1 MTLTLM
7 GKGESMR
14 LPKILVLSLFA
25 AFCLASFPVD
35 SFAQDDAPR
44 PSLAAAV
51 FQRLGVETDITV
63 KYSRPGVKGRVIWGE
78 LVPHGLEPGNRYS
91 DNKPFP
97 WRGGANENT
106 TFETSD
112 HLMVE
117 GQPLPAGK
125 YSIHFIPSETTWT
138 VIFNHTNNAWGSYTY
153 NEAWDALRVTVTPVA
168 APHQEWLMY
177 GFENLA
183 GTSAT
188 FFLHWEELKVPVSI
202 ELAN

>member
-1 MTLTLM
+1 
-7 GKGESMR
+7 MR

-25 AFCLASFPVD
+25 FVCPASIPVD
-35 SFAQDDAPR
+35 MVAQDDAPR

-51 FQRLGVETDITV
+51 FQRLGVDTDITV

-78 LVPHGLEPGNRYS
+78 LVPHGMEAGNRYS

-106 TFETSD
+106 TFETTGD
-112 HLMVE
+112 LMVE
-117 GQPLPAGK
+117 GQRLPAGK
-125 YSIHFIPSETTWT
+125 YSLHFIPSESTWT
-138 VIFNHTNNAWGSYTY
+138 VIFNKTNDAWGSYSY
-153 NEAWDALRVTVTPVA
+153 DEAEDALRVTVTPAA
-168 APHQEWLMY
+168 APHQEWLAY
-177 GFENLA
+177 YFENLA

-188 FFLHWEELKVPVSI
+188 FFLHWEELRIPVVI